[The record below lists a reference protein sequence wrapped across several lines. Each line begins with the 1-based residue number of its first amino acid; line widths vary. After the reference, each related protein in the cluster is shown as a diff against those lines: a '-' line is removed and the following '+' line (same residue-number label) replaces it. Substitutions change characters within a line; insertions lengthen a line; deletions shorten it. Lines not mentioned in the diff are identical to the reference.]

1 MTGVSDSPTLP
12 VARVTYQRRY
22 LIETR
27 RPAVPLGHGYMSL
40 FLLLSPDNPLTRAHT
55 YTHTRLRDGRW
66 GRTVPCVLTG
76 LVVGVGLVVGA
87 SR

>member
-1 MTGVSDSPTLP
+1 MTGVSDSPPPP
-12 VARVTYQRRY
+12 VARVTYQQRY
-22 LIETR
+22 LIETG
-27 RPAVPLGHGYMSL
+27 RPAVPLGHGYVL
-40 FLLLSPDNPLTRAHT
+40 VPPLPDNPLTRALT
-55 YTHTRLRDGRW
+55 LAHTRLRDSRW